1 MKDLE
6 PERLDRLEQVAH
18 GVFARP
24 GAFGGVRLD
33 LKVRQQ
39 VVGQRD
45 QLLPRAIGR
54 VGIGGDGVK
63 GEAGLQLADRLL
75 CGSRAPP

>member
-6 PERLDRLEQVAH
+6 PERLDRLEQVEH

-24 GAFGGVRLD
+24 GAFGGACID

-39 VVGQRD
+39 VVSECD
-45 QLLPRAIGR
+45 ELLPGAQRLERPCRHI
-54 VGIGGDGVK
+54 
-63 GEAGLQLADRLL
+63 ADRSGHQVRDGG
-75 CGSRAPP
+75 CYSS